1 VGYFQSIKSANEVCQ
16 GVQGQVRARARH
28 PSPVNVPLQQRL
40 PVWKMMV
47 EKAKSFDIEK
57 VVASAPGI
65 ELQAPEG
72 LIRVAGN
79 QYVAKKC
86 VLDVRDLMVSL
97 TQNESTLIE

>member
-1 VGYFQSIKSANEVCQ
+1 
-16 GVQGQVRARARH
+16 
-28 PSPVNVPLQQRL
+28 
-40 PVWKMMV
+40 MMV

-79 QYVAKKC
+79 QHVAKK
-86 VLDVRDLMVSL
+86 VRIGRARPDGQFDIVW
-97 TQNESTLIE
+97 ESPMIEPNPFPKL